1 MRWNRILL
9 MLGLAVLAGGGA
21 LVESA
26 MARGGGGGGGGGG
39 RGGGGRGGA
48 GRGKGKR
55 GADGNPMD
63 RSQTI
68 ESGETEMRNADRE
81 RRFQGGR
88 KATFDEI
95 QKTKRGEV
103 LDRHR
108 RMGEDSRRQQDS
120 RGEVTR

>member
-1 MRWNRILL
+1 MRWKKMLL
-9 MLGLAVLAGGGA
+9 MMGLAMLAGGGA
-21 LVESA
+21 LSESA
-26 MARGGGGGGGGGG
+26 QARGGGGGGG